1 MATSARQATA
11 LAVLEP
17 KQQQPATSVIDFDAA
32 KHLNYSPPSSS
43 ISMDELHFPLA
54 AISAVDSTQPFPL
67 LSHDAVVEH
76 RRVLF
81 SKPVL
86 ENCLYR
92 TRAGSAQ
99 LRGMAPHYAPF
110 IYQFWSSPEVL
121 KIISEHAG
129 VKLLPVLGSG
139 GLDAVRNTPI
149 KPLKATPEAI
159 AALQKNEPKQ
169 EGGKEKANIIE
180 WHHGSY
186 PFVCVVML
194 SDARHMSSSET
205 GNGDIL
211 LVKAPQMAS
220 AIILQGR

>member
-129 VKLLPVLGSG
+129 VKLLPVV
-139 GLDAVRNTPI
+139 DFEI
-149 KPLKATPEAI
+149 ATRTCSSVPVA
-159 AALQKNEPKQ
+159 
-169 EGGKEKANIIE
+169 
-180 WHHGSY
+180 W
-186 PFVCVVML
+186 ML
-194 SDARHMSSSET
+194 S
-205 GNGDIL
+205 GIL
-211 LVKAPQMAS
+211 LSSLSRQHQKPSLHSRRMNLSRKVAKKRLTLSNGTMVPIRLSVLSCFQMRDICLVVRLGMETS
-220 AIILQGR
+220 YL